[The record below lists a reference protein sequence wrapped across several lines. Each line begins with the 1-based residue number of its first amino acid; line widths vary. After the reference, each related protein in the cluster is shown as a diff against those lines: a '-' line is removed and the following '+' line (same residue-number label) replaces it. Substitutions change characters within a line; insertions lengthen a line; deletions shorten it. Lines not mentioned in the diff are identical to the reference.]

1 MKLILATDLVI
12 GENRQRREFD
22 QKKIQELADSIL
34 SKGLL
39 HPPVVRY
46 DPASDTFRLVAG
58 ERRCRAIQL
67 IAQQDVVIFCDDKPC
82 APGYI
87 PVTMLGDLDELA
99 LREAELEENTI
110 RADLSWTERGRALAD
125 LDALR
130 REQASISGATHNL
143 RTLAS
148 EVHGREV
155 EGGQITAISEA
166 LIVAKHLD
174 DPEIAAAKTQKDA
187 MKILTKR
194 AEAQKRETLAT
205 MFDMSKTAHRASF
218 ADAFEF
224 MTELPAERF
233 DCILTDP
240 PYGVNADSFGGQAA
254 TEHEYK
260 DDKELAFRCAQLLAR
275 EGFRVTKPK
284 AHIYMFLDISFFTTF
299 RIEFTLAG
307 WNVWPSPLI
316 WAKSNGM
323 LPRPEHGPR
332 RTYECILFASKGD
345 RKILKVANDV
355 LAYPNVAE
363 KDHGAQKPVELFA
376 DLLSRSCYPG
386 EQVLDPFMGS
396 GTIFPAASK
405 ERLIAT
411 GCEINQEYYN
421 LAVTRLESEPAPAT
435 SAPFSLKSFLS

>member
-1 MKLILATDLVI
+1 MKLILATQLVI

-46 DPASDTFRLVAG
+46 DAPSDTFRLVAG
-58 ERRCRAIQL
+58 ERRCRALQL
-67 IAQQDVVIFCDDKPC
+67 IAQQEVVIFCDDRPC
-82 APGYI
+82 SPGYI
-87 PVTMLGDLDELA
+87 PVTLLGDLDELA

-110 RADLSWTERGRALAD
+110 RADLSWTERGRALAA

-130 REQASISGATHNL
+130 REQVVLSGATHNL
-143 RTLAS
+143 RTLAA

-155 EGGQITAISEA
+155 EGGQITAISET
-166 LIVAKHLD
+166 LLVAKHLD

-187 MKILTKR
+187 LKILTKR
-194 AEAQKRETLAT
+194 AEVQKRETLAT
-205 MFDMSKTAHRASF
+205 MFDMSKTAHTARNG
-218 ADAFEF
+218 DAFEL
-224 MTELPAERF
+224 MKELPDGLF
-233 DCILTDP
+233 DCILSDP
-240 PYGVNADSFGGQAA
+240 PYGVSADLFGGQAA
-254 TEHEYK
+254 TEHSYA
-260 DDKELAFRCAQLLAR
+260 DDAALALSCAKLLAYG
-275 EGFRVTKPK
+275 GFRVTKPK
-284 AHIYMFLDISFFTTF
+284 AHLYMFLDLKFFYSFQ
-299 RIEFTLAG
+299 REFTFAG
-307 WNVWPSPLI
+307 WSVWPSPLI

-345 RKILKVANDV
+345 RKVLKVANDV
-355 LAYPNVAE
+355 LTYPNVAE

-376 DLLSRSCYPG
+376 DLLSRTCYPG

-405 ERLIAT
+405 ERLLAT
-411 GCEINQEYYN
+411 GFELNPDYYN
-421 LAVTRLESEPAPAT
+421 LAITRLSPMPAPA
-435 SAPFSLKSFLS
+435 AFSLSSYLP

>member
-22 QKKIQELADSIL
+22 PKKIQELADSIL

-46 DPASDTFRLVAG
+46 DAYTDTFRLVAG

-110 RADLSWTERGRALAD
+110 RADLSWTERGRALAE

-130 REQASISGATHNL
+130 REQAVRSGAPHNL
-143 RTLAS
+143 RILAA

-205 MFDMSKTAHRASF
+205 MFDMNKTVHTAQHG
-218 ADAFEF
+218 DAFEL
-224 MTELPAERF
+224 MKELPAGRF

-260 DDKELAFRCAQLLAR
+260 DDEELGFRCARLLAR

-284 AHIYMFLDISFFTTF
+284 AHIYMFFDIKFFYAF
-299 RIEFTLAG
+299 EREFTFAG

-411 GCEINQEYYN
+411 GCEKVQAHYN
-421 LAVTRLESEPAPAT
+421 LAVTRLEPEPAPAP

>member
-1 MKLILATDLVI
+1 MKLILATKLVI

-22 QKKIQELADSIL
+22 AKKIQELADSIL

-46 DPASDTFRLVAG
+46 DAPSDTFRLVAG

-67 IAQQDVVIFCDDKPC
+67 IAQQDVVIFCDDRPC
-82 APGYI
+82 SPGFI
-87 PVTMLGDLDELA
+87 PVTLLGDLDELA

-110 RADLSWTERGRALAD
+110 RADLSWTERSRALAD

-130 REQASISGATHNL
+130 REQASLSGEVHNL
-143 RTLAS
+143 RTLAA

-187 MKILTKR
+187 LKILTKR
-194 AEAQKRETLAT
+194 AEAQKRETLAGI
-205 MFDMSKTAHRASF
+205 FDMSKTAHTARQG
-218 ADAFEF
+218 DAFEL
-224 MTELPAERF
+224 MKELPDGHF

-240 PYGVNADSFGGQAA
+240 PYGVNADAFGGQAA
-254 TEHEYK
+254 TEHSYK
-260 DDKELAFRCAQLLAR
+260 DNEELGARCARLLAR
-275 EGFRVTKPK
+275 EGFRVTKAK
-284 AHIYMFLDISFFTTF
+284 AHLYMFLDFKFFSAF
-299 RIEFTLAG
+299 RLEFSLAG
-307 WNVWPSPLI
+307 WTVWPSPFI
-316 WAKSNGM
+316 WYKSNGM
-323 LPRPEHGPR
+323 LPRPEYGPR

-345 RKILKVANDV
+345 RKVLRVANDV
-355 LAYPNVAE
+355 LAYANVSE
-363 KDHGAQKPVELFA
+363 KDHGAQKPIDLFS

-405 ERLIAT
+405 DRLIAT
-411 GCEINQEYYN
+411 GFELNPEYYN
-421 LAVTRLESEPAPAT
+421 LALTRLTHEAPT
-435 SAPFSLKSFLS
+435 APFSLKSLLP